1 MSKRAVIYVRTSS
14 EQQGE
19 KNSPAEQESDCRQF
33 AEREGLIVVN
43 VYRDIERYRSRNKW
57 VEPSGTR
64 YDRPGLLAML
74 RDAGDDQFDV
84 ILAWREDR
92 LYRGMRAMLLVL
104 ETIQQHGLSIM
115 LANETFDPATAPLK
129 AWLAQME
136 LENIKERMTMG
147 VKARLKAGKANSG
160 QDRYGYRRNGEV
172 IEVVPEE
179 ARWVR
184 QIFAWFIEGLNKKQI
199 RKRLIAAN
207 APQKEATRER
217 KVIWSHQSIEGILMG
232 AEAYATG
239 IKVQRREG
247 DAFEIPVEPLIDME
261 TYEKFLQVRR
271 KPVKHS
277 VPGLKKYYLA
287 PGLLH
292 CACGQRWQQRGAT
305 SHYRHPKGKWVK
317 RKTIKGVYFCP
328 AQYEE
333 QISPDCPRKIDRLEA
348 DLGIWRQVSHVINDP
363 ELLLS
368 QAQNMVEELRS
379 NALHSVEGLDRIE
392 KELENA
398 TYNRQ
403 WVITQARKGSITEDE
418 MQHQLNELSLLEVQL
433 KGELASFREIIDV
446 HLLENWEATVKEYL
460 TDLQEGIRAL
470 GVDPGEAE
478 WMETFD
484 LRQRIVQMLVE
495 KIIVGRDG
503 NLTVVIHLDLLGL
516 LHDKSNSG
524 NGGGDGAGRW
534 PHARPMPK
542 QNSRSRA
549 KQLKSG
555 CGHIRFAAF

>member
-14 EQQGE
+14 EQQAE
-19 KNSPAEQESDCRQF
+19 KNSPVEQEADCRQL
-33 AEREGLIVVN
+33 AEREGLVVVN

-92 LYRGMRAMLLVL
+92 LYRWMRAMLLVL
-104 ETIQQHGLSIM
+104 ETIQQHRLNIM

-160 QDRYGYRRNGEV
+160 QDRYGYRRNGDV

-179 ARWVR
+179 AKWVQ
-184 QIFAWFIEGLNKKQI
+184 QIFAWFIEGMSQKDI
-199 RKRLIAAN
+199 RERLIAAN
-207 APQKEATRER
+207 APQKEATKKRS
-217 KVIWSHQSIEGILMG
+217 VIWAYHSIEGILAA

-247 DAFEIPVEPLIDME
+247 DAFELQVEPLINAE

-271 KPVKHS
+271 KPSKRS
-277 VPGLKKYYLA
+277 FSGLKQYYLA

-292 CACGQRWQQRGAT
+292 CACGQRWQHRCAT
-305 SHYRHPKGKWVK
+305 SHYRNKKGDWVK

-328 AQYEE
+328 AKYEE

-348 DLGIWRQVSHVINDP
+348 DLEIWRQVSHVINDP
-363 ELLLS
+363 EVLLS
-368 QAQNMVEELRS
+368 QAHAIVEELKS
-379 NALHSVEGLDRIE
+379 NALHSVEGMDRIE
-392 KELENA
+392 KELENVS
-398 TYNRQ
+398 YNRQ

-418 MQHQLNELSLLEVQL
+418 MNQQLNELSLLEVQL
-433 KGELASFREIIDV
+433 KGELTSFRETIDV
-446 HLLENWEATVKEYL
+446 RLLENWEEVVKEYL
-460 TDLQEGIRAL
+460 ADLQEGIRAL
-470 GVDPGEAE
+470 DVDHGETA
-478 WMETFD
+478 WMETFEM
-484 LRQRIVQMLVE
+484 RQKIVQLLVE
-495 KIIVGRDG
+495 KVMVDRDG
-503 NLTVVIHLDLLGL
+503 NLTVMIHLDLLGL
-516 LHDKSNSG
+516 LHDKNNSG
-524 NGGGDGAGRW
+524 SGGGDGAGHW
-534 PHARPMPK
+534 PTQPRPK
-542 QNSRSRA
+542 QTSHHRA
-549 KQLKSG
+549 KQMKSG
-555 CGHIRFAAF
+555 IGQIRFAAF